1 MRPQRSEP
9 VLLDLSEWKVAG
21 QGHALLRQQL
31 LLLLCQPQVRKQQHL
46 KQKKSESS
54 SLKRPLMT
62 LTDRKSYLVS
72 T

>member
-1 MRPQRSEP
+1 MRPQQSEP

-21 QGHALLRQQL
+21 QGHALLCQQL
-31 LLLLCQPQVRKQQHL
+31 LLLLRQPQVREQQHL
-46 KQKKSESS
+46 KKKKSESS
-54 SLKRPLMT
+54 SVKRPLMT